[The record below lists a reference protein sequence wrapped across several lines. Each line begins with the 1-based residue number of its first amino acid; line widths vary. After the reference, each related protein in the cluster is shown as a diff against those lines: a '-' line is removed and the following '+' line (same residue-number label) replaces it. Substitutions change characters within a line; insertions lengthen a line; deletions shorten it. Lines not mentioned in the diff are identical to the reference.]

1 MKMYAG
7 QKDVASEADEGFC
20 DFAHAL
26 HDGAFVD
33 GFLFCR
39 GRFWKKIKLW
49 QQNVELKLC
58 YAIFFENRIEI
69 F

>member
-39 GRFWKKIKLW
+39 GRF
-49 QQNVELKLC
+49 
-58 YAIFFENRIEI
+58 
-69 F
+69 